1 MFRLLVVPHY
11 HFQRIV
17 YFHTTLPAEST
28 AWFSIGSFDAEDEF
42 NRKARSSAPSGNT
55 YIPVIDK
62 MTGERK

>member
-11 HFQRIV
+11 HFQRIA
-17 YFHTTLPAEST
+17 YFHATLPAEST

-42 NRKARSSAPSGNT
+42 KRKTRSSAPSGNT

-62 MTGERK
+62 ITG